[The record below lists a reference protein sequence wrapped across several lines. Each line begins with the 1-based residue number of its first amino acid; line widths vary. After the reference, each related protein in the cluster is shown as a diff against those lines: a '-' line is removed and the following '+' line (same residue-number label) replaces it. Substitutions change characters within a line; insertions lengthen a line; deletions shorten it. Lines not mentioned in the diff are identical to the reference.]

1 MPEAGHHHV
10 LDAALFAI
18 GQFYRDFV
26 ATFTHARFFAT
37 IGTLLLRAFTGRL
50 PTLGARARWLDFTS
64 ARAASALVTGFG
76 CNRFTIPF
84 RILKVM
90 MRFNEIIDREVV
102 LAIVESR
109 APTNDLLELDH
120 RIHRTQQ
127 HDVAH
132 IAGIDA
138 RGEFL

>member
-18 GQFYRDFV
+18 SEFHGDFV
-26 ATFTHARFFAT
+26 AAFALAGFFAAAE
-37 IGTLLLRAFTGRL
+37 TLLLGAFTGRF
-50 PTLGARARWLDFTS
+50 PALGARARWCNFAG
-64 ARAASALVTGFG
+64 ARATSALVTGFG

-84 RILKVM
+84 GVLEVM
-90 MRFNEIIDREVV
+90 MRFDEIIDREVV
-102 LAIVESR
+102 LAIVESS
-109 APTNDLLELDH
+109 ATTDDLLELDH
-120 RIHRTQQ
+120 RIHRAQQ
-127 HDVAH
+127 HDVTH